1 MKGSARKEN
10 IKKKKKKQC
19 PKVQV
24 RKYSEHKKV
33 TGRARDSKKWGQM
46 KPWE

>member
-10 IKKKKKKQC
+10 IKKKNQC

-24 RKYSEHKKV
+24 RKYSEHKKE
-33 TGRARDSKKWGQM
+33 TGRARDCKKWGQM
-46 KPWE
+46 EPWE